1 MLKYITLLLISLTVK
16 AAETSVLSADYLA
29 VEKIPKPLLENAHS
43 VVRVNDFKF
52 EIVNQKRTIFSM
64 HKIITI
70 LNDEGDGDAFLTVF
84 YDDLQKVRDMRAT
97 VYDKSGEEIDS
108 YKEKDFMDVSS
119 TSSGTLY
126 DDNRVLYKD
135 LSQKNYPYTVEL
147 TYEIVNDNLYFIPDY
162 YLLSSYETSIENSSY
177 QIVFPEELKPRYKA
191 FKTKDGELQE
201 SVTDNVHSLTWSYK
215 GVKAVKK
222 EPFSVGVANLYP
234 AVLFSPAKYNYE
246 GYEGDFSTWDGMAD
260 FQAQLNSGLAGIS
273 EQTKAEV
280 KQLTASLSP
289 IEKVRAV
296 YKYMQDKTRYIS
308 IQLGIGGFK
317 PFSAENTDAMG
328 YGDCK
333 ALTYYTQMLLK
344 EVGIDAY
351 YTWIYGGSNPPL
363 IDKDF
368 PNINFNHVILFV
380 PLENDSIWLECT
392 SQKVPAGYLGDF
404 TGNRYGLVI
413 KNEKAELVKTKSY
426 DQVHDQVV
434 YKAEVKLTDEGY
446 AVVNQ
451 TVSLQGI
458 GSNYMGA
465 IWLHEKS
472 AAEQEDWVRDFIDLA
487 DFKVNKFDIKTNWSP
502 EPEVLCTIEYD
513 IRNAF
518 KNYGDYMM
526 FQPNMIDPIS
536 VILKADDDRRSPID
550 FGSGRSYV
558 LQVDFLPPTGYE
570 FVEKSDSVKI
580 KTQFGEYSYEL
591 AAKHDLVTYYRTF
604 QTNESTFPKE
614 DYEALRS
621 FYKSIRM
628 EEKKRIKLKKIG
640 S

>member
-1 MLKYITLLLISLTVK
+1 MLTIRVSD
-16 AAETSVLSADYLA
+16 AASLSADYFDA
-29 VEKIPKPLLENAHS
+29 EKIPKSLLKNAHS
-43 VVRVNDFKF
+43 VIRISDFKF
-52 EIVNQKRTIFSM
+52 EIVNEKKTIFSV
-64 HKIITI
+64 HRVITI
-70 LNDEGDGDAFLTVF
+70 LNDEGDKNAFLTVF
-84 YDDLQKVRDMRAT
+84 YDDLQKVRDMRAV
-97 VYDKSGEEIDS
+97 VYDKSGKEINS

-119 TSSGTLY
+119 TRSGTLY

-135 LSQKNYPYTVEL
+135 LSQKSYPYTVEL
-147 TYEIVNDNLYFIPDY
+147 NYEIVNDNLYFIPDY
-162 YLLSSYETSIENSSY
+162 YLVSSYETSIETSSY

-191 FKTKDGELQE
+191 FKTKETDLVEL
-201 SVTDNVHSLTWSYK
+201 VTDNGHSLTWSYK
-215 GVKAVKK
+215 EVKAIKK
-222 EPFSVGVANLYP
+222 EPFSVGVANLNP
-234 AVLFSPAKYNYE
+234 VVLFSPAKYNYE

-280 KQLTASLSP
+280 KQLTVSLSP
-289 IEKVRAV
+289 IEKVKAI
-296 YKYMQDKTRYIS
+296 YSYMQDKTRYIS

-380 PLENDSIWLECT
+380 PLQNDSIWLECT
-392 SQKVPAGYLGDF
+392 NQKVQAGYLGDF

-413 KNEKAELVKTKSY
+413 KGEKAELVKTKSY

-434 YKAEVKLTDEGY
+434 YQAEVKLNNEGY
-446 AVVNQ
+446 AAVNEL
-451 TVSLQGI
+451 VKLKGI

-472 AAEQEDWVRDFIDLA
+472 AADQENWVREFIDLS
-487 DFKVNKFDIKTNWSP
+487 DFKIKKFDIKTNWSP
-502 EPEVLCTIEYD
+502 EPEVICSIEFD

-518 KNYGDYMM
+518 KNYGDFMM
-526 FQPNMIDPIS
+526 LQPNLIDPIS
-536 VILKADDDRRSPID
+536 VILKADDDRRSPIA
-550 FGSGRSYV
+550 FGSGRKYV
-558 LQVDFLPPTGYE
+558 LEVDFIPPTGYE
-570 FVEKSDSVKI
+570 FVEESDSANI
-580 KTQFGEYSYEL
+580 ETQFGEYRYQMV
-591 AAKHDLVTYYRTF
+591 AKHDLVTYHRTF
-604 QTNESTFPKE
+604 ETNEGTFPKE
-614 DYEALRS
+614 NFEELRN
-621 FYKSIRM
+621 FYKSIRI
-628 EEKKRIKLKKIG
+628 EEKKRIKLKKTG